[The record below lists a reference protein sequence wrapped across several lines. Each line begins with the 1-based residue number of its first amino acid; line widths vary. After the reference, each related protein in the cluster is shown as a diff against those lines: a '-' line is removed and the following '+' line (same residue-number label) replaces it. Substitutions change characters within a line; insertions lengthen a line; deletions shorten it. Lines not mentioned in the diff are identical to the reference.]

1 MFIGKTFDQVD
12 LGEKITDALTNTET
26 HMILACGLFKDFNA
40 LHANA
45 PLAESLPL
53 QGRIVHGPLTAA
65 VMVGVLGNY
74 FSGTT
79 IAFLEETIR
88 FTAPVRPGDTLKT
101 EWEVVEKKPSKKYL
115 GGILSF
121 SGTCQNQ
128 KGEAVAQG
136 EGKMLISNEAP
147 SL

>member
-1 MFIGKTFDQVD
+1 MFIGKTFDQVSV
-12 LGEKITDALTNTET
+12 GESIRDSLTLTET

-53 QGRIVHGPLTAA
+53 KGRIVHGPLTAA

-88 FTAPVRPGDTLKT
+88 FTAPVRPGDTLNT
-101 EWEVVEKKPSKKYL
+101 EWEILKKKPSKKYD

-121 SGTCQNQ
+121 SGLCRNQ
-128 KGEAVAQG
+128 KGETVAQG
-136 EGKMLISNEAP
+136 TGKMLIANEVP
-147 SL
+147 KV

>member
-1 MFIGKTFDQVD
+1 MFIGRTFDQVSP
-12 LGEKITDALTNTET
+12 GEKIKDALTITET
-26 HMILACGLFKDFNA
+26 HLILACGLFKDFNA

-53 QGRIVHGPLTAA
+53 KTRIVHGPLTAA
-65 VMVGVLGNY
+65 VMVGVLGNF

-88 FTAPVRPGDTLKT
+88 FTAPVRPGDTLIT
-101 EWEVVEKKPSKKYL
+101 EWEVMEKKPSKKYN
-115 GGILSF
+115 GGVIEL
-121 SGTCQNQ
+121 SGTCRNQ
-128 KGEAVAQG
+128 QGETVAQG
-136 EGKMLISNEAP
+136 EGKMLISNEVP

>member
-1 MFIGKTFDQVD
+1 MFIGKTFDEVSV
-12 LGEKITDALTNTET
+12 GEKIKDSLTITET

-45 PLAESLPL
+45 ALAEALPL
-53 QGRIVHGPLTAA
+53 KGRIVHGPLTAA

-88 FTAPVRPGDTLKT
+88 FTAPVRPGDTLTT
-101 EWEVVEKKPSKKYL
+101 EWEVVEKRPSQKYN

-121 SGTCQNQ
+121 SGSSRNQ
-128 KGEAVAQG
+128 GGETVAEGQ
-136 EGKMLISNEAP
+136 GKMLISNGAP
-147 SL
+147 H

>member
-1 MFIGKTFDQVD
+1 MFVGRTFDQT
-12 LGEKITDALTNTET
+12 LIGERIRDSLTITET

-53 QGRIVHGPLTAA
+53 KTRIVHGPLTAA
-65 VMVGVLGNY
+65 VMVGVLGNF

-88 FTAPVRPGDTLKT
+88 FVAPVKPGDTLTT
-101 EWEVVEKKPSKKYL
+101 EWEVREKKPSQKYN
-115 GGILSF
+115 GGIITLA
-121 SGTCQNQ
+121 GLCKNQ
-128 KGEAVAQG
+128 HGETVAEG
-136 EGKMLISNEAP
+136 EGKMLIANELP
-147 SL
+147 G

>member
-1 MFIGKTFDQVD
+1 MFIGRTFDQTSI
-12 LGEKITDALTNTET
+12 GEKIRDSLTITET

-53 QGRIVHGPLTAA
+53 KTRIVHGPLTAA
-65 VMVGVLGNY
+65 VMVGVLGNF

-88 FTAPVRPGDTLKT
+88 FIAPVRPGDTLTT
-101 EWEVVEKKPSKKYL
+101 EWEVREKKPSQKYN
-115 GGILSF
+115 GGIITLAAL
-121 SGTCQNQ
+121 CKNQ
-128 KGEAVAQG
+128 KGETVAEG
-136 EGKMLISNEAP
+136 EGKMLIANEMPA
-147 SL
+147 